1 MDPVQND
8 LNLLGIKQA
17 NGDGYNIHI
26 PPLPRPVALAG
37 RQGNIWHFEGSDTNM
52 QKLYGG
58 MCFFFVFLVV
68 FSLNY
73 LCVLHFIVPKI
84 PCHVST

>member
-26 PPLPRPVALAG
+26 PPLPME
-37 RQGNIWHFEGSDTNM
+37 GNHQTIIIN
-52 QKLYGG
+52 GG
-58 MCFFFVFLVV
+58 VIAIFAAYYCW
-68 FSLNY
+68 SE
-73 LCVLHFIVPKI
+73 
-84 PCHVST
+84 

>member
-26 PPLPRPVALAG
+26 PPLPR
-37 RQGNIWHFEGSDTNM
+37 EGKHQNSIIS
-52 QKLYGG
+52 GG
-58 MCFFFVFLVV
+58 VISIFAAYNC
-68 FSLNY
+68 
-73 LCVLHFIVPKI
+73 
-84 PCHVST
+84 